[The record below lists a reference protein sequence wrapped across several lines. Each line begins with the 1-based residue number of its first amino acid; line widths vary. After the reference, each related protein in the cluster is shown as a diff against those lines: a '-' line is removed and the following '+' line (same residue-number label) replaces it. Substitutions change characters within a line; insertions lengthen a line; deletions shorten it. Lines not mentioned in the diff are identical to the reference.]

1 MIIRPLASHEIATFA
16 RVGGSNTHTQD
27 VEHYLQQM
35 LLQGSVRLEWCFVAE
50 EAEQIIGTLAY
61 WALPTAGKPTDIVL
75 LTLPWERADF
85 LSVGTQLLGDTLQK
99 IQQTYPIK
107 EIGHVLDQPPMKPQ
121 WQFFP
126 EQRLALLQHMGFQ
139 IVRNALR
146 FEWKSERQPQGIG
159 ATTEPQRLVFRS
171 LHELDADAFIAAI
184 EQVSA
189 LTFDQWIQQ
198 GRELYGP
205 KQQARDL
212 FEDLQRM
219 EYDPT
224 WWQLAYTPQNELVG
238 LVIPAKNPSM
248 AVIGYIGVLPG
259 FRGKGYVNDLL
270 ASGTASL
277 YHAGFTTIRADT
289 DVSNFPMANAFRR
302 AGYQQFATR
311 YDLQLPLKTL

>member
-1 MIIRPLASHEIATFA
+1 MIIRPLAAHEIATFA
-16 RVGGSNTHTQD
+16 QVCGSNTHAQD

-35 LLQGSVRLEWCFVAE
+35 LQQGSVRLEWCFVAE
-50 EAEQIIGTLAY
+50 EARQIIGTLAY
-61 WALPTAGKPTDIVL
+61 WALPTAEKPTDIVL
-75 LTLPWERADF
+75 LTVPWERADF
-85 LSVGTQLLGDTLQK
+85 LSVGTQLLEETLQT
-99 IQQTYPIK
+99 IQQTYPI
-107 EIGHVLDQPPMKPQ
+107 EGIGHVLDQPPMKPQ

-146 FEWKSERQPQGIG
+146 FEWRADTGPLIV
-159 ATTEPQRLVFRS
+159 PQRLVFRS
-171 LHELDADAFIAAI
+171 LRELDADTFIAAI

-189 LTFDQWIQQ
+189 QTFDQWIQQ
-198 GRELYGP
+198 DRELYGP
-205 KQQARDL
+205 KQQARD
-212 FEDLQRM
+212 FFADLQRM
-219 EYDPT
+219 EYDPS

-238 LVIPAKNPSM
+238 LVMPTKNPSM
-248 AVIGYIGVLPG
+248 AVIGYIGIVPG

-289 DVSNFPMANAFRR
+289 DESNLPMANAFRR

-311 YDLQLPLKTL
+311 YDLQLPIKAI